1 VSEIALFG
9 DARVHAAECKAG
21 FGILQD
27 YFAANGGPDAHAA
40 VDPDGVA
47 DVTALVDADGVL
59 RWTPPRGDWRVLRF
73 GASLTGSTNGPAPA
87 EATGLEVD
95 KLDGAA
101 VRRHLDAYLAI
112 ATPAG
117 ALHGLL
123 SDSIESGPQNWTP
136 RLREE
141 FADRR
146 GYDLLRWLPAVAGLV
161 VRDAAAT
168 DRFLFDLRRT
178 IADLVAEQ
186 YYGTIRDEA
195 HRRGLIYYAEAL
207 EDHRP
212 QLGDDLAMR
221 AAADVPM
228 GAMWLFDPG
237 TGSPAPT
244 YVADLKGAS
253 SVAHVYGKRWTG
265 AESMTAFHRP
275 WSYSPRH
282 LKHVADLELALGVT
296 RFCIHTSPHQPVG
309 TPPPGIGL
317 APFLGQ
323 AFVRSEPWAELAGPW
338 IDYLARCS
346 AVLNAGTPAVD
357 LAVFPGEE
365 APLTALFGEEPD
377 TTVPPE
383 IGFDYIGLEALESVT
398 TVVDGDLVVPGAR
411 YRALVLAGSSRFM
424 TCRAL
429 RRLAALVRDG
439 ATVIGERP
447 TGTPS
452 LADTPEEHARLVSA
466 IWDAPDGAGRVVETA
481 DVAEALRRI
490 GFRPARIVE
499 GDGVRWIGR
508 RLDGCEITFVANG
521 EPRERLVDIR
531 STAPLVRWDPV
542 SLRREPLTAG
552 EVDASGHRYRLRLGP
567 LESVLLV
574 DDDRPLDPPGEIRTV
589 PADAEWTLELPD
601 RAPLR
606 LEDGP
611 RSWTDL
617 GADDFAGTGRY
628 TGTVRL
634 PDGWRPQR
642 VVLQL
647 TDVGDVAR
655 VSVNGTV
662 CGTTW
667 TTPFECD
674 VTDAIRAGAN
684 RIVVEVAGT
693 WMNRLIAEARQP
705 TGEIFAPVASV
716 YEPDAPIRPA
726 GLTGPVTLLAT
737 LPPG

>member
-1 VSEIALFG
+1 MV
-9 DARVHAAECKAG
+9 
-21 FGILQD
+21 
-27 YFAANGGPDAHAA
+27 
-40 VDPDGVA
+40 

-59 RWTPPRGDWRVLRF
+59 RWSPPPGSWRILRF

-141 FADRR
+141 FAARR
-146 GYDLLRWLPAVAGLV
+146 GYDLLPWLPAVAGIV

-228 GAMWLFDPG
+228 GAMWMFDPG

-253 SVAHVYGKRWTG
+253 SVAHVHGKRWTG

-357 LAVFPGEE
+357 LAVFAGEE

-377 TTVPPE
+377 TAVPPE

-398 TVVDGDLVVPGAR
+398 TVVGGELIVPGAR
-411 YRALVLAGSSRFM
+411 YRALVLGGSSRWM

-429 RRLAALVRDG
+429 RRLAALVREG
-439 ATVIGERP
+439 AIVIGERP

-452 LADTPEEHARLVSA
+452 LADTAEEHARLVSA
-466 IWDAPDGAGRVVETA
+466 VWDAAESAGRVLETA

-490 GFRPARIVE
+490 RFRPARVVH
-499 GDGVRWIGR
+499 GDGLRWIGR
-508 RLDGCEITFVANG
+508 RIGGREITFVANG
-521 EPRERLVDIR
+521 DPEERLAEIR
-531 STAPLVRWDPV
+531 SSAPLVRWDPV
-542 SLRREPLTAG
+542 SLRREPLT
-552 EVDASGHRYRLRLGP
+552 DAQGQGPGYAYRLRLGP

-574 DDDRPLDPPGEIRTV
+574 DDDRPLETPGGIRTV
-589 PADAEWTLELPD
+589 AADPDWTLELPG
-601 RAPLR
+601 RAPIR
-606 LEDGP
+606 LESGP
-611 RSWTDL
+611 RPWTDL
-617 GADDFAGTGRY
+617 GAEGFAGTGRY
-628 TGTVRL
+628 SGTVRL
-634 PDGWRPQR
+634 PEGWDPRR
-642 VVLQL
+642 VVLRL

-667 TTPFECD
+667 TAPFDCD
-674 VTDAIRAGAN
+674 VTDALRPGVN
-684 RIVVEVAGT
+684 RIDVEVAGT

-716 YEPDAPIRPA
+716 YESDALIRPA
-726 GLTGPVTLLAT
+726 GLTGPVALLAT

>member
-1 VSEIALFG
+1 MRVPPVLRGVDRFTVSELALFA

-27 YFAANGGPDAHAA
+27 YFAVNGGPDAHAA
-40 VDPDGVA
+40 VDPDGVI

-59 RWTPPRGDWRVLRF
+59 RWDPPAGSWRILRF

-95 KLDGAA
+95 KLDGVA

-146 GYDLLRWLPAVAGLV
+146 GYDLLPWLPAVVGLV
-161 VRDAAAT
+161 VRDAPAT

-186 YYGTIRDEA
+186 YYGTLRDEA
-195 HRRGLIYYAEAL
+195 HRRGLTYYAEAL

-253 SVAHVYGKRWTG
+253 SVAHLYGKRWTG

-346 AVLNAGTPAVD
+346 AVLNAGTPSGGRRGLPWGGGSAHRPVRRGARHD
-357 LAVFPGEE
+357 GALPDRLRLHRPGS
-365 APLTALFGEEPD
+365 ARVRDDRRRRRPRRAWGPL
-377 TTVPPE
+377 
-383 IGFDYIGLEALESVT
+383 
-398 TVVDGDLVVPGAR
+398 PGAR
-411 YRALVLAGSSRFM
+411 A
-424 TCRAL
+424 
-429 RRLAALVRDG
+429 RRLQPLDDL
-439 ATVIGERP
+439 P
-447 TGTPS
+447 CP
-452 LADTPEEHARLVSA
+452 PPARLPRARRSHRHRRA
-466 IWDAPDGAGRVVETA
+466 ADRDTLAHRPRRGA
-481 DVAEALRRI
+481 
-490 GFRPARIVE
+490 
-499 GDGVRWIGR
+499 
-508 RLDGCEITFVANG
+508 
-521 EPRERLVDIR
+521 
-531 STAPLVRWDPV
+531 
-542 SLRREPLTAG
+542 
-552 EVDASGHRYRLRLGP
+552 
-567 LESVLLV
+567 
-574 DDDRPLDPPGEIRTV
+574 
-589 PADAEWTLELPD
+589 
-601 RAPLR
+601 
-606 LEDGP
+606 
-611 RSWTDL
+611 
-617 GADDFAGTGRY
+617 
-628 TGTVRL
+628 
-634 PDGWRPQR
+634 
-642 VVLQL
+642 
-647 TDVGDVAR
+647 
-655 VSVNGTV
+655 
-662 CGTTW
+662 
-667 TTPFECD
+667 
-674 VTDAIRAGAN
+674 
-684 RIVVEVAGT
+684 
-693 WMNRLIAEARQP
+693 
-705 TGEIFAPVASV
+705 
-716 YEPDAPIRPA
+716 RPA
-726 GLTGPVTLLAT
+726 GVDDLG
-737 LPPG
+737 